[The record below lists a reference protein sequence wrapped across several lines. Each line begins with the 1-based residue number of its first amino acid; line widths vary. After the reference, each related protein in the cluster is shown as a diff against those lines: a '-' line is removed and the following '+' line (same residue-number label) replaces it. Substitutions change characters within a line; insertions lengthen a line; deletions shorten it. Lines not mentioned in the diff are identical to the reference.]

1 VLERE
6 RLLDE
11 EVVVV
16 DLQAHNVKTTRY
28 KDRLANSFMH
38 RVFIVLIHY
47 GLNQIPREAQI
58 MLLLI

>member
-1 VLERE
+1 MLERE

-28 KDRLANSFMH
+28 KDRLAHSFMH